1 MSHQEKIQRIN
12 AELNTSETWARRW
25 QVEREHNE
33 RLCKAASLVREG
45 IQQLRARAIER
56 YTHNQRYAADLRTA
70 DDPKRA
76 DVYERMCV
84 VQSGMV
90 RALDDVLQLLDQVD
104 RAD

>member
-12 AELNTSETWARRW
+12 AELNTTETWSKRW

-45 IQQLRARAIER
+45 IQQLRAATSQAYTKHGSLAAAARAAEDER
-56 YTHNQRYAADLRTA
+56 ALRNH
-70 DDPKRA
+70 
-76 DVYERMCV
+76 ERMLII
-84 VQSGMV
+84 QSA
-90 RALDDVLQLLDQVD
+90 RAAALDDVLELLDQVD

>member
-12 AELNTSETWARRW
+12 AELNTTETWSKRW

-33 RLCKAASLVREG
+33 RLCKAASLAREG

-56 YTHNQRYAADLRTA
+56 YSHNQRYAADLRTA
-70 DDPKRA
+70 DDRKRA

-90 RALDDVLQLLDQVD
+90 RALDDVLQLFDQIEHIE
-104 RAD
+104 